1 MILLTVDPKVLE
13 ALTRAFPK
21 TNKAQQALDKYV
33 RVLQALIFAAIQR
46 GQNNSQRLL
55 KLYSISTHVLQNQG
69 GRIGEDKIRLH
80 KWLEDNNLSL
90 VRVVTRGSNI
100 TGKVSEVAL
109 TPLVTIQNLLHLPN
123 QVYQSSP
130 QSITAAIDAD
140 KQQSLK
146 LFNQLYPEVSHIS
159 REEDLLKI
167 FDPVDIDVK
176 SLAQYLNWLN
186 THATRLST
194 HTKNSYKDQAT
205 QILRIA
211 SVTGGLYLQ
220 RKQPSVF
227 GRNYYSGISVQNVNK
242 ELRRAMLGDC
252 FEYDISSS
260 ATSWKMGHAKEI
272 MASQYPGQ
280 NLRKVFSA
288 TLYYLEDKK
297 AFIQDLRQSI
307 FEDLSKE
314 REDFQKG
321 LLKQALNAIGFGA
334 RLKTQ
339 GWKDSSGTWKN
350 PALVEIL
357 KNPIERD
364 RFVNNQFVI
373 KFINEQDIIDQFLIN
388 QVRANHSHLLDLP
401 EVQTESGR
409 PSKSKII
416 ALLYQHGETQVMDI
430 VRQVAA
436 SRGRTPL
443 ASVHDAIFF
452 KKKLSGEL
460 KFDIEYEMR
469 FLTGNPYWKLA
480 KKEIEGYKAPLPKP
494 DIDTRTKEQITADF
508 LAMTD
513 SLMATL

>member
-90 VRVVTRGSNI
+90 VRIVTRGSNI

-194 HTKNSYKDQAT
+194 HTKNTYKDQAT
-205 QILRIA
+205 QIL
-211 SVTGGLYLQ
+211 
-220 RKQPSVF
+220 
-227 GRNYYSGISVQNVNK
+227 
-242 ELRRAMLGDC
+242 
-252 FEYDISSS
+252 
-260 ATSWKMGHAKEI
+260 
-272 MASQYPGQ
+272 
-280 NLRKVFSA
+280 
-288 TLYYLEDKK
+288 
-297 AFIQDLRQSI
+297 
-307 FEDLSKE
+307 LS
-314 REDFQKG
+314 
-321 LLKQALNAIGFGA
+321 
-334 RLKTQ
+334 
-339 GWKDSSGTWKN
+339 
-350 PALVEIL
+350 
-357 KNPIERD
+357 
-364 RFVNNQFVI
+364 
-373 KFINEQDIIDQFLIN
+373 LI
-388 QVRANHSHLLDLP
+388 H
-401 EVQTESGR
+401 
-409 PSKSKII
+409 I
-416 ALLYQHGETQVMDI
+416 
-430 VRQVAA
+430 
-436 SRGRTPL
+436 
-443 ASVHDAIFF
+443 
-452 KKKLSGEL
+452 
-460 KFDIEYEMR
+460 
-469 FLTGNPYWKLA
+469 
-480 KKEIEGYKAPLPKP
+480 
-494 DIDTRTKEQITADF
+494 
-508 LAMTD
+508 
-513 SLMATL
+513 